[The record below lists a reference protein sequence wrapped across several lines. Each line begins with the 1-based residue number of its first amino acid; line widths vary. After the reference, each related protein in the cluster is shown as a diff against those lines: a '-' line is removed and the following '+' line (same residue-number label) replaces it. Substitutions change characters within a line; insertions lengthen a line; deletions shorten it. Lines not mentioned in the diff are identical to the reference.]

1 MIVVVGYLTI
11 DPAKR
16 DEAEAAL
23 IAAMAATRTEDGNI
37 DYRFSTDLLDPNR
50 INCVE
55 QWEDQASIDAHMT
68 HPNLA
73 EFMTAIGPCVSGPLG
88 FVGYEISSSTTIM

>member
-16 DEAEAAL
+16 AEAEAA
-23 IAAMAATRTEDGNI
+23 IITAMAATRTEDGNI
-37 DYRFSTDLLDPNR
+37 DYRFSTDLNDPNR
-50 INCVE
+50 INVVE
-55 QWEDQASIDAHMT
+55 QWEDKASMDAHMT

-73 EFMTAIGPCVSGPLG
+73 EFMTAVGPCVSGPLG
-88 FVGYEISSSTTIM
+88 FVAHEVSSSTTIM